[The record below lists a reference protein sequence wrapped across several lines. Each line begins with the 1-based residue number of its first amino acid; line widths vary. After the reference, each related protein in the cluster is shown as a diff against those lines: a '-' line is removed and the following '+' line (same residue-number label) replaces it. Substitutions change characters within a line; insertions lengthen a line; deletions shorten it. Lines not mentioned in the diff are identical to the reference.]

1 MAYSSWFGDT
11 SHSKIVFISDDGQQE
26 VASHLL
32 ENLQCKEGTIHNI
45 EALGFDWNVLESLKE
60 KDYVIVALSYKTFI
74 LMGYNQC
81 FPTFRKPKELRC
93 NYVFVRLDISLESL
107 SQGLRTNAQKVQER
121 IDSFCIKPGAK
132 DEGPWDGSKVRVTAP
147 GGTDISFSV
156 NRFKHFNHFI
166 TPQAPAAFLPPS
178 EIYGGILLGSANGQ
192 LVVDLTIGQLY
203 KDADLLETFGLV
215 DHPVTLTVVE
225 SSIVAIEGNALLKEH
240 LMKLE
245 LEALKVVE
253 LGIGLAQMTATGNI
267 GIDESLEGTCH
278 FGIGDGLF
286 YGIDNPASIH
296 LDVVIKEPFIEAII
310 EE

>member
-11 SHSKIVFISDDGQQE
+11 SHSKIVVISDDGQQE
-26 VASHLL
+26 VAAHIL
-32 ENLQCKEGTIHNI
+32 ENLQCMEGAIHNI
-45 EALGFDWNVLESLKE
+45 EALGFDWNMLESLEE

-74 LMGYNQC
+74 LEGYNQY
-81 FPTFRKPKELRC
+81 FPTFRKPKDLRC
-93 NYVFVRLDISLESL
+93 NYVFVRLDITLESL
-107 SQGLRTNAQKVQER
+107 SQGLSTDALGVQEK
-121 IDSFCIKPGAK
+121 IDSFCMKPRAQ
-132 DEGPWDGSKVRVTAP
+132 DEGPWEGAKVRVTAP
-147 GGTDISFSV
+147 GGTDLSFSV

-166 TPQAPAAFLPPS
+166 TPQATGAFLPPS
-178 EIYGGILLGSANGQ
+178 EICGGILLGSANGQ

-203 KDADLLETFGLV
+203 KDADLVETFGLV
-215 DHPVTLTVVE
+215 NHPVTLTVVE

-245 LEALKVVE
+245 PEALKVVE
-253 LGIGLAQMTATGNI
+253 LGIGLAQMKPTGNI

-296 LDVVIKEPFIEAII
+296 LDVVIKAPYIEAIL